1 MHTFLSE
8 KADIQVQGTDKQ
20 QAPGYNTKL
29 KGVGVRMCLAHIP
42 AAGRQP
48 DTPTPAQQLQHVQF
62 RNLAAPPARSAMH

>member
-48 DTPTPAQQLQHVQF
+48 DTPTPAQ
-62 RNLAAPPARSAMH
+62 